1 MRYKT
6 NYDRIMQIIVFFVI
20 FFTLLSGSA
29 FSAPPERIIS
39 LAPNITEILYAIGIE
54 DKIVAVTDFCDY
66 PPRAKEKPKIGGM
79 SNPSLESIISLKP
92 DIVVM
97 TTDGNPKDIEERLRH
112 LGIKTYVFTARQ
124 VAELPQGIR
133 ELGITLGA
141 KEKAYKLAEEIES
154 SINKSEIQ
162 NPKSEIKKGRA
173 LFIVW
178 PEPLLVAGPGT
189 AIDDALQLLGWEN
202 IASDAKTKY
211 PKYSIEK
218 VIEHSPDVILIG
230 KSMGADTKELSKGL
244 MKKLS
249 MLEAVKKEGR
259 VYYTG
264 DALYRL
270 GPRIVEGIEE
280 MEGYLNRSQKSEV
293 RRQK

>member
-1 MRYKT
+1 MRYKI
-6 NYDRIMQIIVFFVI
+6 NYDRIMQIIFFFVI

-29 FSAPPERIIS
+29 FSAPPERIVS
-39 LAPNITEILYAIGIE
+39 LAPNITEILYAISIE

-97 TTDGNPKDIEERLRH
+97 TTDGNPKEIEERLRH

-141 KEKAYKLAEEIES
+141 KEKAYKLAEEIETKLQ
-154 SINKSEIQ
+154 KSEVRSQ
-162 NPKSEIKKGRA
+162 KSEVKGKA

-178 PEPLLVAGPGT
+178 PEPLIVAGPGT

-230 KSMGADTKELSKGL
+230 KSMGADTKALSKGL
-244 MKKLS
+244 MKKLG
-249 MLEAVKKEGR
+249 MLEAVKKGR
-259 VYYTG
+259 IYFTG

-293 RRQK
+293 RSQK